1 MFPLAIFNHVIDQ
14 LEQRYSHL
22 ARGQMLS
29 SPAIEYK
36 GRAFAFC
43 HKDNM
48 IIKYDDRQV
57 LVNIGIRAT
66 QDYRPFTNRV
76 SLSRWCEV
84 PFYYH
89 ADWTELAEMALD
101 ALKEEID

>member
-1 MFPLAIFNHVIDQ
+1 MFFIYYNGPKRNAMFPLATFNRVIHQ

-43 HKDNM
+43 QQDKM
-48 IIKYDDRQV
+48 IIKYLEACPLPTAKRFIESV
-57 LVNIGIRAT
+57 SAT
-66 QDYRPFTNRV
+66 KQASNV
-76 SLSRWCEV
+76 SQ
-84 PFYYH
+84 
-89 ADWTELAEMALD
+89 
-101 ALKEEID
+101 

>member
-1 MFPLAIFNHVIDQ
+1 MFPLAIFNHVIDE
-14 LEQRYSHL
+14 LERRYTHL
-22 ARGQMLS
+22 GRGQMLS

-43 HKDNM
+43 QKDNM
-48 IIKYDDRQV
+48 IIKYNDRQL
-57 LVNIGIRAT
+57 LVNIGIRGT

-76 SLSRWCEV
+76 TLSQWCEV

-101 ALKEEID
+101 ALKNEID

>member
-1 MFPLAIFNHVIDQ
+1 MFPLAIFNLVIDN

-22 ARGQMLS
+22 ARGQILS

-43 HKDNM
+43 QKDNM
-48 IIKYDDRQV
+48 IIKYHDREV
-57 LVNIGIRAT
+57 LINIGIRAT

-76 SLSRWCEV
+76 SFSQWCEV

-89 ADWTELAEMALD
+89 ADWTSLAEMALD
-101 ALKEEID
+101 ALKDEID

>member
-1 MFPLAIFNHVIDQ
+1 MFPLAIFNLVIDD

-43 HKDNM
+43 QKDNM
-48 IIKYDDRQV
+48 IIKYHDRQV

-66 QDYRPFTNRV
+66 QDYRPFTNRM

-101 ALKEEID
+101 AMKEEID

>member
-1 MFPLAIFNHVIDQ
+1 MFPLATFNRVIHQ

-43 HKDNM
+43 QQDKM
-48 IIKYDDRQV
+48 IIKYLDREV
-57 LVNIGIRAT
+57 LIGIGIRAT
-66 QDYRPFTNRV
+66 QDYRPFTKQV
-76 SLSRWCEV
+76 SLSQWCEV

-101 ALKEEID
+101 ALKLEID